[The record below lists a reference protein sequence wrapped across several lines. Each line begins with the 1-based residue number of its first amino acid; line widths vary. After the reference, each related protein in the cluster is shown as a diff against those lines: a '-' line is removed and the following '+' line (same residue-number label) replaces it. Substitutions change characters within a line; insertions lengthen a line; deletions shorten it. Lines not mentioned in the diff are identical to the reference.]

1 VVDRLLVVG
10 PAWVGDMVMSQSLLM
25 TLAAR
30 HPDTMIDVLAPA
42 WSSPLLRRMPQVHDI
57 IEMPLGHGE
66 LRFRL
71 RRRLGRS
78 LIDRGY
84 RQAIVLPRSLKSALV
99 PFFAGATQRTGY
111 RGEMRYG
118 LLNDMRPLDKTRLT
132 KTVQRYVALGL
143 AADAAQPP
151 PVPEPRLDIDTA
163 NQQRQLEALGL
174 DTDTPVVALMPGAEY
189 GPAKCWPLPHFGQV
203 AAALAAEGHQVWILG
218 SRQEVAAGDTIVW
231 ESGGV
236 AKNLC
241 GRTHLVDA
249 VDLLALA
256 SVAVTNDSGLMHVA
270 AAVGCHVIAIYGS
283 STPDYT
289 PPLTER
295 KTVLYR
301 QLECSPCFERT
312 CPLGHLRCLRE
323 IGPEPVLNAIATREM
338 DPHPSTRS
346 VRQGPGRR
354 SVDEALRVVEHGA
367 VLYDP
372 ALDCEWTQSSFDPT
386 HWLAEGAVVDQSEAG
401 RGAVLFVRS
410 GDQEWALRHYRR
422 GGLVARISHD
432 QFVWTGRDRSRSFR
446 EWRLLRHLYGLGL
459 PVPAPVAAACW
470 RRGAFYSADL
480 ITRRIPGAL
489 ALSTRLG
496 AAPLDASR
504 WRALGACIRRFHDAG
519 LCHADLNAGNL
530 LLDEGDRP
538 WLIDFDRGR
547 IRPPGQWRQRNLDR
561 LRRSLRKIAAARPG
575 LHFATADWTALLGG
589 YDQIPA

>member
-1 VVDRLLVVG
+1 MPDRLLVVG

-25 TLAAR
+25 TLAAQ
-30 HPDTMIDVLAPA
+30 HPETTIDVLAPA
-42 WSSPLLRRMPQVHDI
+42 WSAPLLRRMPQVQDT

-66 LRFRL
+66 LHFRL

-78 LIDRGY
+78 LVDRGY

-99 PFFAGATQRTGY
+99 PFFAGATKRTGY
-111 RGEMRYG
+111 LGEMRYG
-118 LLNDMRPLDKTRLT
+118 LLNDIRPLDKTRLS

-143 AADAAQPP
+143 AGDAAQPP
-151 PVPEPRLDIDTA
+151 PIPEPRLDIDSA
-163 NQQRQLEALGL
+163 NQQRQLDALGL
-174 DTDTPVVALMPGAEY
+174 DTDTPIVALMPGAEY
-189 GPAKCWPLPHFGQV
+189 GPAKCWPLPYYGQV

-218 SRQEVAAGDTIVW
+218 SRQEVAAGDSIVW

-241 GRTHLVDA
+241 GRTRLVDA

-295 KTVLYR
+295 KTVLFR
-301 QLECSPCFERT
+301 HLECSPCFERT

-323 IGPEPVLNAIATREM
+323 IGPEQVLDAVATRRM
-338 DPHPSTRS
+338 GPQPNTGS
-346 VRQGPGRR
+346 VRPRPARR
-354 SVDEALRVVEHGA
+354 SVDEAVRVVGHGA

-372 ALDCEWTQSSFDPT
+372 ALDCEWTQSSFEPAY
-386 HWLAEGAVVDQSEAG
+386 WLAEGAVLDKSEAG
-401 RGAVLFVRS
+401 RGAVLFVRA
-410 GDQEWALRHYRR
+410 GDHEWALRHYRR
-422 GGLVARISHD
+422 GGLVARISRD
-432 QFVWTGRDRSRSFR
+432 RYVWTGRERTRGFR
-446 EWRLLRHLYGLGL
+446 EWRILRHLYELGL
-459 PVPAPVAAACW
+459 PVPAPVAAAYW
-470 RRGAFYSADL
+470 RRGPFYTADL

-489 ALSTRLG
+489 ALSTRLMS
-496 AAPLDASR
+496 ASLDER
-504 WRALGACIRRFHDAG
+504 GWHALGMCIRRFHDAG

-530 LLDEGDRP
+530 LLDQDDRP

-547 IRPPGQWRQRNLDR
+547 IRSAGPWRQRNLDR
-561 LRRSLRKIAAARPG
+561 LRRSLHTIAVDRPG
-575 LHFATADWTALLGG
+575 LHFAAADWTALIGG